1 MVYQFTSTS
10 KINLFLNITAK
21 DPVDNYHFLESIFV
35 EIPWGD
41 DFKVSLSSTDEVIFS
56 GLGAEKIGKNNTVT
70 KALFLFKEKYQ
81 IEDCFRIDVKKNV
94 PSGAGLG
101 GGSGDA
107 GALLTFLGQKYN
119 ISTQDMLDVAAS
131 VGSDVPFF
139 LYGGSAHVSGKGE
152 IVEQLEGRVDPNL
165 GMLIVVPPVHVS
177 TKDAFKNL
185 KQHFDIKVNKKMLLF
200 LKKSVWGLDF
210 LLKNSYNIFTKQM
223 IESGGILEG
232 IYWSV
237 KRAADPPFMI
247 MSGSGSSLV
256 LFYNDPQEA
265 CHAEVLLQS
274 LNCGIYTQQIWW

>member
-21 DPVDNYHFLESIFV
+21 DPVDNYHFLESIFA

-41 DFKVSLSSTDEVIFS
+41 DFIIHSADADEVIFF
-56 GLGAEKIGKNNTVT
+56 GLGAEKIGSNNTVS
-70 KALFLFKEKYQ
+70 KALDLFKRKYG
-81 IEDCFRIDVKKNV
+81 IKEYFRIEVTKKV

-107 GALLTFLGQKYN
+107 GALLRFLCDHYQKPYTD
-119 ISTQDMLDVAAS
+119 ILDIAAK

-152 IVEQLEGRVDPNL
+152 IVTPLEGRIDPSL
-165 GMLIVVPPVHVS
+165 GMLIVTPSVHIS
-177 TKDAFKNL
+177 TKEAFQNL
-185 KQHFDIKVNKKMLLF
+185 NGNFDKTPNQKILLF

-223 IESGGILEG
+223 VESDGVLEG
-232 IYWSV
+232 IYWSI
-237 KRAADPPFMI
+237 KRAAGPPFII

-265 CHAEVLLQS
+265 RSAEVLLQS